1 MHSRI
6 FEKHVIEIPKMII
19 IITVDSQNSDSSNSD
34 TYQNNCTFF
43 GLTETVSIWIR
54 EGFRKKSS
62 KYLNSVNIPE

>member
-19 IITVDSQNSDSSNSD
+19 IITVDSQNSD

-43 GLTETVSIWIR
+43 GLTENVSIWIR